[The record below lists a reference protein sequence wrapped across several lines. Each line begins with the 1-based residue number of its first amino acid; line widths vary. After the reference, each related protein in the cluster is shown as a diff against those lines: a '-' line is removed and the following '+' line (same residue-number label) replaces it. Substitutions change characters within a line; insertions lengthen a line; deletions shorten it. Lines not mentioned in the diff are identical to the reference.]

1 MSNVQMVDRFHRKFK
16 LPRGHLIAPLPSDTR
31 ALLRIR
37 LMSDELS
44 ELIEAMQLHDYEKIA
59 KELADV
65 LYTVYGTAV
74 EYGIPMDPVFAEVHR
89 SNMTKSPALDPGGKL
104 LKGDDYEEADLKNIL
119 MGGT

>member
-1 MSNVQMVDRFHRKFK
+1 MTNYKMVDEFHYKFK
-16 LPRGHLIAPLPSDTR
+16 LPRGPSRDPLPSDTR

-37 LMSDELS
+37 LMTDEMA
-44 ELIEAMQLHDYEKIA
+44 ELIEAMQLGDYKGIA

-74 EYGIPMDPVFAEVHR
+74 EYGVPMGPVFAEVHR

-104 LKGDDYEEADLKNIL
+104 LKGDDYEEADLEDIL
-119 MGGT
+119 KGGA